1 MPPTRV
7 VDGAF
12 VLGMGAGSVSPL
24 WKTTMVHNPATGKK
38 PVLLDGLVQVL
49 IMGEEPFD
57 DWERPREPRPQPAGP
72 GLHTSVLL
80 PETLDLL
87 AVKPDGTYL
96 DVTVGT
102 GGHAR
107 AILARLGPHGFL
119 VGMDRDGEAL
129 EVARRRLEEVGSAAR
144 FLLRAGDF
152 ADLDRVCRDLGVDAV
167 DGVVADLG
175 MCSWQLDSAER
186 GFSHALEGPL
196 DMRFDRTQ
204 TTTAADLLARS
215 SPGELTRILFAYGE
229 EPHARRIA
237 QAIVRRRQPAG
248 RRALRT
254 TTELAEVVRSAVP
267 PQARRQALARTFQ
280 ALRIAVNREMESL
293 ERFLGVVPHVLGP
306 GGRLVIISFH
316 SLEDRP
322 VKQALQRGHR
332 AGILRVLTAKPR
344 RPSPQEL
351 SQNPRSRSARLR
363 AAEKLFRTGPAS
375 LKGGDQ

>member
-12 VLGMGAGSVSPL
+12 VLGKGVGSVTPR
-24 WKTTMVHNPATGKK
+24 WKTTMVRQSATGKK

-49 IMGEEPFD
+49 IMGAEPFD
-57 DWERPREPRPQPAGP
+57 DQEHPWPPPSQPAGP
-72 GLHTSVLL
+72 GLHTPVLL
-80 PETLDLL
+80 REALDFL

-96 DVTVGT
+96 DATVGT

-119 VGMDRDGEAL
+119 VGMDRDAEAL

-144 FLLRAGDF
+144 FVLRAADF
-152 ADLDRVCRDLGVDAV
+152 ADVDRVCGDLGLDAV

-175 MCSWQLDSAER
+175 LCSWQLDSAER

-204 TTTAADLLARS
+204 ATMAADLLARS
-215 SPGELTRILFAYGE
+215 SPDELTRILFRYGE

-237 QAIVRRRQPAG
+237 QAIVRRR
-248 RRALRT
+248 RHRALRT
-254 TTELAEVVRSAVP
+254 TLELAEVVRSAVP
-267 PQARRQALARTFQ
+267 PQAHGHALARTFQ
-280 ALRIAVNREMESL
+280 ALRIAVNGEVESL
-293 ERFLGVVPHVLGP
+293 ERFLRVVPHLLAA

-322 VKQALQRGHR
+322 VKQALGIGQR
-332 AGILRVLTAKPR
+332 AGILRVLTSKPQ
-344 RPSPQEL
+344 RPTPQEL

-363 AAEKLFRTGPAS
+363 AAQKLFRTGPAS
-375 LKGGDQ
+375 PRGGDQ